1 MSWPTSDVFSLPA
14 RVLHWLMAILILAM
28 VFIGIGMVSTV
39 SDRHNWLL
47 SLHKPLGI
55 TILVLAC
62 IRLVWRLRHP
72 PPPLPGDL
80 PRMQRLAA
88 IASHWLLYALMF
100 ALPLSGWLF
109 NSTAGYPLQYFGLFN
124 LPKLAARNEELA
136 QLTRTLHET
145 GFWVLLALV
154 LAHAAAAFYHHLF
167 QNDATLTRMLPGGH
181 RTYDAIADAANGHGP
196 SSADDRS
203 QLPPT
208 HPPTASAPA
217 SPENRNAP

>member
-39 SDRHNWLL
+39 SDRHTWLL

-55 TILVLAC
+55 TILALAC

-100 ALPLSGWLF
+100 ALPLVGWMML
-109 NSTAGYPLQYFGLFN
+109 SAGGYPVSLGGGWQLPAIAPVDATWFAVLRWSHRALAYLLFGVFL
-124 LPKLAARNEELA
+124 
-136 QLTRTLHET
+136 LH
-145 GFWVLLALV
+145 F
-154 LAHAAAAFYHHLF
+154 AAALYHGLIRR
-167 QNDATLTRMLPGGH
+167 DGVLRSMLWRKRMDTPP
-181 RTYDAIADAANGHGP
+181 AAADAVDGE
-196 SSADDRS
+196 
-203 QLPPT
+203 
-208 HPPTASAPA
+208 AS
-217 SPENRNAP
+217 